1 MKDSRGYLERM
12 EKSMREKL
20 FFLEHIDL
28 DNKII
33 IDFGAANGAL
43 AKEIMNTNP
52 INMTYFCVESN
63 EEFFKECEI
72 LKVLGVHI
80 VHDLTEVE
88 MWLKNNKD
96 NREVVLICS
105 SVMHELTQ
113 KMQRNVVRFSRE
125 YCDYMIVR
133 DMFYEYNSIPDER
146 EKDILEKIICLAPR
160 PDLMQQF
167 FYLRGISKKTMAEYL
182 LKYSYVENWNTE
194 VNEKYLDVD
203 WIIIKYFETE
213 EVKPEIVYERYYT
226 NNFIAGRV
234 YNTFGINMN
243 WCTHGQLIL
252 KMKRNEVKDY
262 EEATT
267 TKNRTTISFLR

>member
-43 AKEIMNTNP
+43 AKEIMNTYP

-72 LKVLGVHI
+72 LKVLGVHT

-88 MWLKNNKD
+88 TWLKHNKD
-96 NREVVLICS
+96 SREVVLICS
-105 SVMHELTQ
+105 SVMHELTP
-113 KMQRNVVRFSRE
+113 KMQRNVVCFSIE

-167 FYLRGISKKTMAEYL
+167 FYLRGISKKSMAEYL

-213 EVKPEIVYERYYT
+213 EVKPEVVYERYYT

-252 KMKRNEVKDY
+252 KMKRIEVKDY
-262 EEATT
+262 E
-267 TKNRTTISFLR
+267 

>member
-28 DNKII
+28 NDKII

-43 AKEIMNTNP
+43 AKEIMNIYPT
-52 INMTYFCVESN
+52 NMTYFCVESN

-96 NREVVLICS
+96 NREAVLICS

-160 PDLMQQF
+160 PDLMQQVF
-167 FYLRGISKKTMAEYL
+167 
-182 LKYSYVENWNTE
+182 
-194 VNEKYLDVD
+194 
-203 WIIIKYFETE
+203 
-213 EVKPEIVYERYYT
+213 
-226 NNFIAGRV
+226 
-234 YNTFGINMN
+234 
-243 WCTHGQLIL
+243 
-252 KMKRNEVKDY
+252 
-262 EEATT
+262 
-267 TKNRTTISFLR
+267 